1 MEHHSPQSN
10 SHPHLHARVIPSTRT
25 GRYPSEGSS
34 IENITP
40 GPITASRV
48 PDELRAG
55 FWSRHIGTA
64 PQWYALEHHIQ
75 DTMTRMSPGYR
86 PGYWH
91 YRILSNG
98 GIFILPDAA
107 EDTQW
112 PVCNTLFGRDA
123 RLSSPA
129 AGMTVS
135 LMTYA
140 LQAYQTGS
148 DVLIGHYHRL
158 RAFIV
163 QHPEAQDILSL
174 IDTGPTT

>member
-1 MEHHSPQSN
+1 M
-10 SHPHLHARVIPSTRT
+10 
-25 GRYPSEGSS
+25 
-34 IENITP
+34 ENITP
-40 GPITASRV
+40 GPVTASRV

-55 FWSRHIGTA
+55 FWSRHVGTA

-86 PGYWH
+86 PGHWH
-91 YRILSNG
+91 YCTLSNG

-107 EDTQW
+107 ENTLW
-112 PVCNTLFGRDA
+112 PMHNTLFGRDA
-123 RLSSPA
+123 RLSTPA

-140 LQAYQTGS
+140 LQAYQTES
-148 DVLIGHYHRL
+148 DTLTGHYHRL

-174 IDTGPTT
+174 IDAGPTT